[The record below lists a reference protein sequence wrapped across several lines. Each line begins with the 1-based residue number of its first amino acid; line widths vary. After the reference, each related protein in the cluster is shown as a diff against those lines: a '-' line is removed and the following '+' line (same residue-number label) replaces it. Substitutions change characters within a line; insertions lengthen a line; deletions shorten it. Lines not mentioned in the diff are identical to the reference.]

1 MQLNMSNFVNLFY
14 KTIMSEELIIN
25 KNSDKATQ
33 YSELLPQLEALIS
46 GESDTIAN
54 ISNLMAALKQA
65 FDFLWVGV
73 YFVKEDELVLGPFQG
88 PIACTRIKKGKGV
101 CGTAWEKGQTIVV
114 KNVEEFPGHI
124 ACSSDSKSE
133 IVLPAFKNG
142 EVALVLDIDSEELA
156 TFDQTDKKYLEQVI
170 QLIESVI

>member
-1 MQLNMSNFVNLFY
+1 MSNFINLFY
-14 KTIMSEELIIN
+14 QTVMSEELIIN

-33 YSELLPQLEALIS
+33 YSELLPQLEALIL

-65 FDFLWVGV
+65 FNFLWVGV
-73 YFVKEDELVLGPFQG
+73 YFVKADELVLGPFQG

-101 CGTAWEKGQTIVV
+101 CGTAWTKKTTVIV

-124 ACSSDSKSE
+124 ACSSESKSE
-133 IVLPAFKNG
+133 IVLPAFRSG
-142 EVALVLDIDSEELA
+142 EVVLVLDIDSAELG
-156 TFDQTDKKYLEQVI
+156 TFDEIDNHYLGQII
-170 QLIESVI
+170 QLIERII